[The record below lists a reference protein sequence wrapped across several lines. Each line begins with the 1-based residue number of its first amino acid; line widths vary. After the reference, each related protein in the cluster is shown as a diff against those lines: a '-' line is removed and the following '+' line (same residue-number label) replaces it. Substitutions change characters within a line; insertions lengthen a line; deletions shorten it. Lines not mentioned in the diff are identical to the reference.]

1 MNAEKLKQETND
13 TKTMIQTILDG
24 ILKDIND
31 TPNDTDLGRKIR
43 AKNKSI
49 NKLIITVESDDT
61 FCSCPIATT
70 T

>member
-13 TKTMIQTILDG
+13 AKTMIQAILDG

>member
-70 T
+70 A

>member
-1 MNAEKLKQETND
+1 MNKEKLKQETND
-13 TKTMIQTILDG
+13 AKTMIQAILDG